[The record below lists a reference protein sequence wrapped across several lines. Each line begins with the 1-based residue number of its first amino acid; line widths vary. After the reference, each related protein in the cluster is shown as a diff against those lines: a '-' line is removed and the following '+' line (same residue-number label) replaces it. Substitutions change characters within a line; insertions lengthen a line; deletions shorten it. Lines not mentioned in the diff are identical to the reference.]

1 MLEHIRD
8 FMETSAAA
16 VAATGMGLGFMSLFV
31 ILWIVILA
39 VAILGF
45 ALWIWALVDSL
56 NRKYKHHDNRIL
68 WVLVVVFAGLIG
80 AIVYYFCV
88 VRNPKNW

>member
-1 MLEHIRD
+1 MDSSTI
-8 FMETSAAA
+8 
-16 VAATGMGLGFMSLFV
+16 VQTGVGLGFMSLFM
-31 ILWIVILA
+31 IIWIVILA

-56 NRKYKHHDNRIL
+56 NRKYHYHNNQLL
-68 WVLVVVFAGLIG
+68 WVLIIVFAGLIG